1 MATLQKIP
9 GGDNWVL
16 TKVQYTAAEARGLAV
31 EVAFAW
37 LSATAVALL
46 LAALAVRLLC
56 STEAMYDLQS

>member
-31 EVAFAW
+31 AVAFAW
-37 LSATAVALL
+37 LSATAVTLL
-46 LAALAVRLLC
+46 LAALAVR
-56 STEAMYDLQS
+56 M

>member
-37 LSATAVALL
+37 LSATAVTLL
-46 LAALAVRLLC
+46 LAALAVR
-56 STEAMYDLQS
+56 M